1 MRIKAVFWD
10 IDNTILDYEKC
21 SERAMEAVCQ
31 RFGTEY
37 STMLLGSFRRIDEGL
52 WERQNREELTVEEV
66 FQKRAEEMLAVMGLD
81 LPANAFLDTY
91 AEEFG
96 ETTELVDG
104 VEQALA
110 ECREKGCILYCA
122 SNGVHAMQVH
132 RLEKAGLLDMFRDVY
147 VSDDIGYEKPDHR
160 FFDTCLSRSGVKKE
174 EALMIGDGKLTD
186 IEGAMRAGWHACWFD
201 KKDTKKYVMSY
212 KKEEEPCR

>member
-21 SERAMEAVCQ
+21 SERALKEVCR
-31 RFGTEY
+31 RFGSEY
-37 STMLLGSFRRIDEGL
+37 STELLGSFRRIDERL

-81 LPANAFLDTY
+81 LPDDVFVDTY

-174 EALMIGDGKLTD
+174 EALMVGDGKLTD
-186 IEGAMRAGWHACWFD
+186 IEGALGAGWRACWFD
-201 KKDTKKYVMSY
+201 KKETKKYVMLY
-212 KKEEEPCR
+212 RQK

>member
-1 MRIKAVFWD
+1 MSIKAVFWD

-21 SERAMEAVCQ
+21 SEQALKAVCC
-31 RFGTEY
+31 RFGIVY
-37 STMLLGSFRRIDEGL
+37 SAEILSSFRRIDEGL

-66 FQKRAEEMLAVMGLD
+66 FQKRAEEMLAVMELD
-81 LPANAFLDTY
+81 LPATAFVDIY

-96 ETTELVDG
+96 EITELVDG

-110 ECREKGCILYCA
+110 ECRDRGCTLYGA
-122 SNGVHAMQVH
+122 SNGVRAMQVR
-132 RLEKAGLLDMFRDVY
+132 RLEKAGLLKLFQDVY

-174 EALMIGDGKLTD
+174 EALMVGDGKLTD
-186 IEGAMRAGWHACWFD
+186 IAGALGAGWRACWFD
-201 KKDTKKYVMSY
+201 KKETKKYMIV
-212 KKEEEPCR
+212 E